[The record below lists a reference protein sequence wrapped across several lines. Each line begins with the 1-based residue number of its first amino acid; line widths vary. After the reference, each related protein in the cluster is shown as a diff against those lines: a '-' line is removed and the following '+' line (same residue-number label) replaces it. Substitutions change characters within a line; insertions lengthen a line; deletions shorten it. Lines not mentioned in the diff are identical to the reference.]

1 MILGALSF
9 SFESETGVAAQR
21 LQKAIEDHWYTNEI
35 GYDRDPV
42 SHSICPPPGNR
53 EICFHPVTAIG
64 FTGGFFTHPR
74 LPYTPGDCLYT
85 SPEGDILV
93 LLSGNIYNPAV
104 LLSDCNPGTN
114 QVTGKII
121 TESTPPSQPGIT
133 GVPDSLPALIAGA
146 FLAEGPSFVNRLN
159 GDFALFI
166 FLPNQRKAYLFRDH
180 VGIQPLG
187 WHYAHHTL
195 TFSSGILSLSRA
207 MEPAVPL
214 TEDFLLG
221 YFKYTDLHK
230 APTRGVQKIPPGHYL
245 RFSETGPEV
254 IRYWHPE
261 AVKTDHTLTREE
273 LLASLKVL
281 VKDAVTIRCDH
292 RFTAGAHVSSGIDS
306 AVVATMARSRY
317 AHQNPFHGFS
327 WSPANVDP
335 SSLKFDEREII
346 SRFCTSAGIDPVSNA
361 MDLPAFLKRIDH
373 FYFNQGY
380 FNEEQ
385 ILEQAA
391 RHQVNLLFSGWGG
404 DEFVSTGDRGID
416 SDLLSRGHW
425 KLFFRRNPRFPLKNF
440 LRNQLSYILLPAL
453 GILERGTVKGFREEA
468 RYLKKPFRKSHPTA
482 LRNFYFYTS
491 RRQLHLRLLRHGFL
505 QERTESWAING
516 FRHGVEYRY
525 PLLDRRI
532 IETMLKVPSELLAQ
546 FSSFR
551 PLLREITPPLLPEEI
566 RWHWDKHDP
575 AAMALDRSL
584 FREAALHLMK
594 EAPTWKS
601 NPALKYFDF
610 KLLERDIA
618 LCRAKPD
625 HPRFRHDTS
634 KPGFD
639 ILARTLVYMKA
650 IHAFSRDYGSPEF
663 RQDH

>member
-1 MILGALSF
+1 MILGAVSF

-21 LQKAIEDHWYTNEI
+21 LQKTIEDHWSTDEI

-42 SHSICPPPGNR
+42 FHSICPPPGNR
-53 EICFHPVTAIG
+53 EICFHPVTARG

-74 LPYTPGDCLYT
+74 LPYTPGACLYT

-104 LLSDCNPGTN
+104 LLSDGNPGTN
-114 QVTGKII
+114 PVTGKII
-121 TESTPPSQPGIT
+121 TESTLPSQPGIT
-133 GVPDSLPALIAGA
+133 GVPSSLPALIARA

-166 FLPNQRKAYLFRDH
+166 LLPDQKEAYLFRDH

-195 TFSSGILSLSRA
+195 SFSSDMLALCRAIEPSGQPNPDYLLS
-207 MEPAVPL
+207 
-214 TEDFLLG
+214 
-221 YFKYTDLHK
+221 YFKYTDLRTTPYH
-230 APTRGVQKIPPGHYL
+230 GVKKLLPGHYL
-245 RFSETGPEV
+245 HFTPEGPRV
-254 IRYWHPE
+254 VRYWTPE
-261 AVKTDHTLTREE
+261 TIQPDPSFTRENLLSDLHTLVR
-273 LLASLKVL
+273 
-281 VKDAVTIRCDH
+281 DAVAIRCDR
-292 RFTAGAHVSSGIDS
+292 RFTAAAHVSSGIDS
-306 AVVATMARSRY
+306 GVVAALARPCY

-327 WSPANVDP
+327 WSPENSNY

-346 SRFCTSAGIDPVSNA
+346 TRFCTSAGIDAVFNN
-361 MDLPAFLKRIDH
+361 MDLPAFLKCLDR

-391 RHQVNLLFSGWGG
+391 SHQVNLLFSGWGG
-404 DEFVSTGDRGID
+404 DEFISTGDRGID
-416 SDLLSRGHW
+416 SDLLFRGHW
-425 KLFFRRNPRFPLKNF
+425 RLFFRRNPLFPLKSF
-440 LRNQLSYILLPAL
+440 LRDQLSYIILPAL
-453 GILERGTVKGFREEA
+453 GIIERGTSRGFRDEA
-468 RYLKKPFRKSHPTA
+468 RYLRKPWKKSAPHA
-482 LRNFYFYTS
+482 LRNYYFYTS

-594 EAPTWKS
+594 EAPAWKC